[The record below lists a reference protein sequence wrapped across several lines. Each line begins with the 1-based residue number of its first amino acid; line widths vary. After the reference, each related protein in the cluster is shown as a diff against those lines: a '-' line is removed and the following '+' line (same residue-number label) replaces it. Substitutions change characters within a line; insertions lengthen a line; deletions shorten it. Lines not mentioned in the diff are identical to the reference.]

1 MARVYTVT
9 FENVA
14 VTAAQ
19 DAFYVK
25 PAADKVCEIL
35 GVFLSPVVS
44 STSDW
49 GDANTEIDR
58 IRIRRVPATVTVGS
72 GGSSATPRPLDVND
86 TAAGFTARTND
97 TTQATSSGTIVDLHT
112 DGWNMAAGY
121 QLWLPEGCQP
131 RVANAE
137 AIVVS
142 LPSTPANSKSLSGT
156 LYVRE
161 LP

>member
-1 MARVYTVT
+1 MARTYTVT

-19 DAFYVK
+19 DAFYIK
-25 PAADKVCEIL
+25 PAADKVCEVFGL
-35 GVFLSPVVS
+35 FLSPVVS
-44 STSDW
+44 STADW

-58 IRIRRVPATVTVGS
+58 IQVRRVPATVTASS
-72 GGSSATPRPLDVND
+72 GGSAATPRPLDVND

-97 TTQATSSGTIVDLHT
+97 TTVATSSGTIVDLHT
-112 DGWNMAAGY
+112 DGWNMAVGY
-121 QLWLPEGCQP
+121 QLWLPEGAGF

-137 AIVVS
+137 ALVVR